1 MHVQPSRVLAQG
13 VVAGAIGYATVV
25 LAYALIDLITGD
37 AAFATVTRLATA
49 LRGSPDAVDSGA
61 LIAVNGIH
69 LLAGLVAGTGASLLI
84 NEWEVHPAAGY
95 FVFFVLIAGLIA
107 GSFASA
113 VLIGEYAHAVGWTTI
128 LVVNAVAAA
137 AMLAYLLAVHPVL
150 RREAARMGEA

>member
-25 LAYALIDLITGD
+25 LAYALIDLVTGD

-49 LRGSPDAVDSGA
+49 LRGSPEAVDSGA
-61 LIAVNGIH
+61 IIAVNGVH
-69 LLAGLVAGTGASLLI
+69 LLASLIAGAGASLLI
-84 NEWEVHPAAGY
+84 NEWEAHPAAGY
-95 FVFFVLIAGLIA
+95 FIFFVLIAGLIA

-113 VLIGEYAHAVGWTTI
+113 VLVSEYARALGWTTI

-137 AMLAYLLAVHPVL
+137 AMLAYLVAVHPGL
-150 RREAARMGEA
+150 RRAVAGMGEA